1 MARRSS
7 EASLK
12 SSMLEPRISFCRF
25 KRDVNMI
32 EEQDSW
38 AIRKEEEVEAH
49 LQQGGVYGEAV
60 VLGSLTTFSSGLL
73 ARAPLVLGSSS
84 ISPWKHLSN
93 HED

>member
-1 MARRSS
+1 
-7 EASLK
+7 
-12 SSMLEPRISFCRF
+12 
-25 KRDVNMI
+25 MI
-32 EEQDSW
+32 KEQDSW
-38 AIRKEEEVEAH
+38 ATIKEDEVEAH

-60 VLGSLTTFSSGLL
+60 VLGSFTTFSSGLL